1 MMVYVQNICDMKE
14 GKVTRICNFM
24 EDQTNE
30 KRNTSHSLFLSDDD
44 DALVSK
50 VLLSSLNGLMVS
62 TASRFAQMCNVGIGG
77 IDGCI
82 KTTKLL

>member
-1 MMVYVQNICDMKE
+1 MIMVYVQNRCDREE
-14 GKVTRICNFM
+14 GKVTRTCDFM

-30 KRNTSHSLFLSDDD
+30 KRNTSHSLFFSDDD

-62 TASRFAQMCNVGIGG
+62 TVSRFAQKWVLGY
-77 IDGCI
+77 
-82 KTTKLL
+82 